1 MVTFERP
8 ARTGC
13 VALPGV
19 DMHYLDWPARA
30 PGGVP
35 IVLLHPN
42 RTNARVFD
50 FVVEASRLGNR
61 FIAPDQRGHGRSS
74 HPEAGYQLDDYVA
87 DDLAFLDALALP
99 RVVLVGAATGGNL
112 ALLIASRHPARVA
125 GLVVADPGLSLDPA
139 INARVQAQIAN
150 EHSFPDLATARACM
164 PFSDRWSEAMR
175 DHYAAHSF
183 AVSDTGAATWR
194 YKPAAARET
203 EAALEADMWDVID
216 VTCPALLLRGAH
228 SEVFP
233 ADKMARL
240 AEIVPQAAV
249 VAVDGCDHRISQDNP
264 AEMARLLD
272 DFVDDNGLA
281 AGGAP

>member
-1 MVTFERP
+1 MTTFERP
-8 ARTGC
+8 ARSGRVT
-13 VALPGV
+13 LPGV
-19 DMHYLDWPARA
+19 DMHYLDWPERA

-50 FVVEASRLGNR
+50 FVVEGSRLGNR

-74 HPEAGYQLDDYVA
+74 YPDSGYQLDDYVT
-87 DDLAFLDALALP
+87 DDLAFLDILDLP

-112 ALLIASRHPARVA
+112 ALLIASRFPSRVA

-139 INARVQAQIAN
+139 INARVQAQIAD
-150 EHSFPDLATARACM
+150 EHTFPDLAAARARM
-164 PFSDRWSEAMR
+164 PFSDRWSKAMR
-175 DHYAAHSF
+175 EHYAAHSF
-183 AVSDTGAATWR
+183 AVSETGEATWR
-194 YKPAAARET
+194 YKQAAAQET
-203 EAALEADMWDVID
+203 EAALEVDMWAMID

-240 AEIVPQAAV
+240 AGIVPQASV

-264 AEMARLLD
+264 DEMARLLD
-272 DFVDDNGLA
+272 DFVEASGLA
-281 AGGAP
+281 AGGAS